1 LHPLHVVLH
10 DHTTWIVWSHPSQN
24 VLYSLCPPP
33 LITNSPCSWYS
44 CSSSFLLYLCNM
56 LCCFFCFLA
65 CFCDVS
71 KGSLGHFKNDSN

>member
-33 LITNSPCSWYS
+33 PHYKFSLLLV
-44 CSSSFLLYLCNM
+44 FLLFFFSALSLQYAM
-56 LCCFFCFLA
+56 LLFLLFGMFLWCF
-65 CFCDVS
+65 
-71 KGSLGHFKNDSN
+71 KGVIGSF